1 MRGVGEQ
8 HPQEKIAYSYWA
20 TTLHL
25 LEIGIPYDAINQF
38 TEQEIN
44 LILGVDMAIKENHAE
59 KEASAM
65 SMNNMRR

>member
-8 HPQEKIAYSYWA
+8 HPQEKMAYSYW
-20 TTLHL
+20 TTMLYL
-25 LEIGIPYDAINQF
+25 LELGIPYDAINNF

-44 LILGVDMAIKENHAE
+44 LILGVDMAIKENQAE

-65 SMNNMRR
+65 SMNNFRR